1 MACGFFLCI
10 LISIVVFNIVT
21 KSLAWKKK
29 QWPGAA
35 ALLKAINS
43 DMGMYPNRLSL
54 PTAVFVLGAL
64 FFL

>member
-1 MACGFFLCI
+1 M
-10 LISIVVFNIVT
+10 FNIVT

-43 DMGMYPNRLSL
+43 DMGMYPNSLSL
-54 PTAVFVLGAL
+54 PMAVFVLGAL
-64 FFL
+64 FFYEKHVVFSVWRNL

>member
-1 MACGFFLCI
+1 M
-10 LISIVVFNIVT
+10 FNIVT

-64 FFL
+64 FFYEKHVVFSVWRNL